1 MKGAYI
7 NYICTRL
14 RKSLEIFDFIAELM
28 KKEEGVR
35 ITLYV
40 GMSHIESPD
49 NVIKVSGSLITWQ
62 SVKNIVIA
70 ACFAPGSQVSQWN
83 SGFPFFLLHQILT
96 PSTLRGGLYNSCSQK
111 YMSGVVRISPPYVGC
126 PIWKP
131 TPSSSF
137 LDETRSVSIFL
148 VVPSCTW
155 S

>member
-49 NVIKVSGSLITWQ
+49 NIIKVSGSLITWQ

-70 ACFAPGSQVSQWN
+70 ACFAPGSQVSQLN
-83 SGFPFFLLHQILT
+83 SGFPFFFA
-96 PSTLRGGLYNSCSQK
+96 PSNLDTIHFEGG
-111 YMSGVVRISPPYVGC
+111 
-126 PIWKP
+126 
-131 TPSSSF
+131 
-137 LDETRSVSIFL
+137 SV
-148 VVPSCTW
+148 
-155 S
+155 